1 MAKANA
7 FPAAEH
13 GGAKLADDPGFHLMS
28 HRFECR
34 CGALQGE
41 VRRPAHGVR
50 AVCYCGDCQTYAHLL
65 GNAQSVLD
73 ALGGTDVVATQA
85 RNVVITSGA
94 SELACLS
101 LSPNGLLRWYAKC
114 CKTPIANTP
123 RNWKMPYVGLVHTC
137 LSRPEPIEQSFPKV
151 RLRVNTKGAKGQPP
165 KAGKFGFVPFAGLA
179 LRLTGAMLSGGYR
192 NTPFFDSGGAP
203 ITEVLV
209 ASRAEVAAARQA
221 AQGK

>member
-13 GGAKLADDPGFHLMS
+13 GGAKLPDDAGFHLMS

-101 LSPNGLLRWYAKC
+101 LSPNGLLRWYASC
-114 CKTPIANTP
+114 CGTSIAT
-123 RNWKMPYVGLVHTC
+123 
-137 LSRPEPIEQSFPKV
+137 
-151 RLRVNTKGAKGQPP
+151 
-165 KAGKFGFVPFAGLA
+165 
-179 LRLTGAMLSGGYR
+179 
-192 NTPFFDSGGAP
+192 
-203 ITEVLV
+203 V
-209 ASRAEVAAARQA
+209 A
-221 AQGK
+221 